1 MAKEE
6 KALFKKKIKME
17 QQKSVERDTTCV
29 IDRRRKFLKLYE
41 QKCRLRNTLL
51 H

>member
-1 MAKEE
+1 
-6 KALFKKKIKME
+6 ME
-17 QQKSVERDTTCV
+17 QQESVERDKTYI

-41 QKCRLRNTLL
+41 QKCRFRNALL